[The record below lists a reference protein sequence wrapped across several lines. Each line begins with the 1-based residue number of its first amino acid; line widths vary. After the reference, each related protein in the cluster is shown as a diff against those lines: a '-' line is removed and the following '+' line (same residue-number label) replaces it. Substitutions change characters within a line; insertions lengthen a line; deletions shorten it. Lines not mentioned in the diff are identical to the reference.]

1 MQEKSE
7 RKETYSQRWH
17 QPGRLPDKAAVDT
30 FGHVDVLNRVSSL
43 SPEGKIVPTVFGG
56 SSRAILSRLT
66 LNGDGKSR
74 TDCLAQF
81 TRYPEIQIS
90 IR

>member
-1 MQEKSE
+1 MRGK
-7 RKETYSQRWH
+7 RRTLNDGINRA
-17 QPGRLPDKAAVDT
+17 GFLTKAAVDT
-30 FGHVDVLNRVSSL
+30 FGHVDVLNRVSSV

-56 SSRAILSRLT
+56 SSRAILPRLT
-66 LNGDGKSR
+66 LNGDGESR
-74 TDCLAQF
+74 ADCLAQF